1 MNFYLY
7 SYAISIS
14 VASYVANKIL
24 SGDKDILDKYIKF
37 LKVGSDKWPT
47 ETFKVLGI
55 DLNKEETYKNAIE
68 YFNKLIDKYYEIKNG
83 GEE

>member
-14 VASYVANKIL
+14 VASYIANKIL

-68 YFNKLIDKYYEIKNG
+68 YFDKLIDKYYEIKNG
-83 GEE
+83 GEK